1 MRFFLFIPSR
11 NRLLLVKNVFLL
23 AFVCLASRLNGY
35 MYSNDTSLNVALFHS
50 DGRQP
55 FTFVPRITLQLLGV
69 NVIPG
74 SVASLI
80 QREWG
85 QSRDLSGVVK
95 FRTYIICLQ
104 SKKTD
109 NDQECQ

>member
-1 MRFFLFIPSR
+1 
-11 NRLLLVKNVFLL
+11 
-23 AFVCLASRLNGY
+23 

-55 FTFVPRITLQLLGV
+55 FTFVSRITLQLLGV
-69 NVIPG
+69 G

-80 QREWG
+80 VIQLKQREWG